1 MAEFPELDE
10 LDQSI
15 VRALQLNGRASWKQ
29 VAKATG
35 STESTVTRR
44 GQQLLL
50 NRAVAVTAV
59 LDHLRCGLGVSIY
72 IRFRA
77 RPGRVMELAEAIAS
91 LYAPRFVTLT
101 IGSFDVVAEVVVE
114 SHRDILSVTDELEQI
129 DDVLETESMVVMRK
143 FRAFEEWHPGQFDDD
158 ATRLLRHGGGVT
170 HYAHRDWVTP
180 ERLTPQEFEIAGI
193 LAADGRATYA
203 AVAAE
208 VGISESTAARRVESL
223 VSRGCLRFRTL
234 FEAPII
240 GLNVEFMLW
249 LAVDPS
255 RIEAIGEALSQHPA
269 TRYASATTGQFN
281 LILQGVLSSYGD
293 LYTFMTQMIGHLPGV
308 LSADLTLQ
316 GRTLKRAWVPI
327 DGEGRPL
334 PSAVTPFHDGHRPEQ
349 SRRLPAPAAI
359 RPLRTGLATTMRPT
373 PASGRSAREHLQ
385 HLPQPPA
392 ISATSGVQ

>member
-1 MAEFPELDE
+1 MAEFPALDQ

-29 VAKATG
+29 IAKAIG
-35 STESTVTRR
+35 SAESTVTRR
-44 GQQLLL
+44 GQQLLSS
-50 NRAVAVTAV
+50 RAVSVTAV
-59 LDHLRCGLGVSIY
+59 IDHLRCGLGVSIY

-77 RPGRVMELAEAIAS
+77 RPGRVLELAEAIAS
-91 LYAPRFVTLT
+91 LSAPRFVTLT

-114 SHRDILSVTDELEQI
+114 SHRDILSVTDELKQNENI
-129 DDVLETESMVVMRK
+129 LETESMVVMRK
-143 FRAFEEWHPGQFDDD
+143 FSAFEEWHPGQFDDD
-158 ATRLLRHGGGVT
+158 ATRLLRNGGAAT
-170 HYAHRDWVTP
+170 HYGHRDWITP

-203 AVAAE
+203 AVAAA

-240 GLNVEFMLW
+240 GLDVEFMLW

-255 RIEAIGEALSQHPA
+255 RIETIGEALSQHPA

-281 LILQGVLSSYGD
+281 LILQGVLSSYGE
-293 LYTFMTQMIGHLPGV
+293 LYIFMTQTIGRLAGV

-316 GRTLKRAWVPI
+316 GQTLKRAWVPI
-327 DGEGRPL
+327 DRGGRPL
-334 PSAVTPFHDGHRPEQ
+334 GSAVTPFHDAHRPEQ
-349 SRRLPAPAAI
+349 NLRLPAPTPI
-359 RPLRTGLATTMRPT
+359 SPSRTGRTTARRPNPKT
-373 PASGRSAREHLQ
+373 RARS
-385 HLPQPPA
+385 
-392 ISATSGVQ
+392 